1 MTNNNLIHFFKQYKL
16 NEWNEFINEQFNY
29 DYFINLI
36 NKVDECYKFDMLFP
50 KKSNL
55 FRAMELVTLSQVK
68 VIIIGQDPYFNDNQA
83 NGLAFSV
90 DELVTMPPSLKNIF
104 KEIENEFGKIQTSS
118 NLIKWCEQGVLLLN
132 TILTVKK
139 YQTMSCVKWGWEKF
153 TYNLINYILKK
164 RNNIVVICL
173 GKQAQAFVDGL
184 DKNNHCF
191 LSTSHPSPLSAHCGF
206 LGSNIF
212 KNANQYLIKNNK
224 EKIIW

>member
-1 MTNNNLIHFFKQYKL
+1 MINNELTQFFKQYKL
-16 NEWNEFINEQFNY
+16 NEWSEFFNEQSNY

-36 NKVDECYKFDMLFP
+36 RRVDECYKFNMLFP
-50 KKSNL
+50 NKSNL
-55 FRAMELVTLSQVK
+55 FKALELVPLNQVK

-90 DELVTMPPSLKNIF
+90 DESIVMPPSLKNIF
-104 KEIENEFGKIQTSS
+104 KEIKNEFGDVKSNSS
-118 NLIKWCEQGVLLLN
+118 LTGWCEQGVLLLN

-139 YQTMSCVKWGWEKF
+139 YQTMSCTKWGWEKF

-164 RNNIVVICL
+164 KDNVVVICL
-173 GKQAQAFVDGL
+173 GKQAQTFVEGIE
-184 DKNNHCF
+184 KNNHCF
-191 LSTSHPSPLSAHCGF
+191 LSTSHPSPLSAHYGF

-212 KNANQYLIKNNK
+212 KNANQYLIENNK